1 MKKTLC
7 YILLSFGISLSAYSF
22 EYRIVSKTPDS
33 KLNGLELILSNEAD
47 WSGEDFGVIEN
58 GVIDIKGESQ
68 RSFPAHLIVKNND
81 QTPENKQYYMIS
93 LIVEPGT
100 IVVDVNEDFPLNGGV
115 LNEGWKDCNTRLS
128 DVEYR
133 ITPSKE
139 IIEEVFKKNVGNGL
153 GERALLN
160 YGLMCSPDE
169 WMEMVA
175 LLDASSRSLEAIEN
189 MTERKERLKPVWEGQ
204 PFAELIGN
212 TLDGNP
218 TSLSQYVGKGQY
230 VVADLWASW
239 CGGCISQANHYLK
252 PLYDEYKD
260 NPDVMFL
267 GIAMDDVNNA
277 VDKYGYQWPQMQDC
291 KSLMATYGVYSVP
304 EIILFAPDGTILRR
318 FLHGTDLKDV
328 LKDLLPETPKSGDFI
343 GGQSLK

>member
-1 MKKTLC
+1 MKKIVCL
-7 YILLSFGISLSAYSF
+7 IWLLSVAALNSFSF

-47 WSGEDFGVIEN
+47 WSGEDFGVVEN

-68 RSFPAHLIVKNND
+68 RSFPAHLIVMTKE
-81 QTPENKQYYMIS
+81 QSSENKQYYMIS

-100 IVVDVNEDFPLNGGV
+100 IVVDVNEDFPLKGGA
-115 LNEGWKDCNTRLS
+115 LNEGWKDCQMRMS
-128 DVEYR
+128 EVGHS
-133 ITPSKE
+133 ITHSKE

-153 GERALLN
+153 GERALLY

-169 WMEMVA
+169 WTELVG
-175 LLDASSRSLEAIEN
+175 LLDDSSRNLEAIEN
-189 MTERKERLKPVWEGQ
+189 MTERKERLKPVWEGE
-204 PFAELIGN
+204 PFAELIGE
-212 TLDGNP
+212 TLDGKP
-218 TSLSQYVGKGQY
+218 TSLSQYVGKGRY

-239 CGGCISQANHYLK
+239 CGGCIGQANEYLK

-260 NPDVMFL
+260 NPDVLFL
-267 GIAMDDVNNA
+267 GIAMDDVNQA
-277 VDKYGYQWPQMQDC
+277 VDKFGYEWPQINAC
-291 KSLMATYGVYSVP
+291 KRLMATYGVYSVP

-318 FLHGTDLKDV
+318 FLHGSDLKDV
-328 LKDLLPETPKSGDFI
+328 LKELLPEKPKTGDFI

>member
-7 YILLSFGISLSAYSF
+7 FILLSMGISLSAYSF

-68 RSFPAHLIVKNND
+68 RSFPAHLIVKNSD
-81 QTPENKQYYMIS
+81 QTSGNKQYYMIS

-100 IVVDVNEDFPLNGGV
+100 IVVDVNEDFPLQGGA
-115 LNEGWKDCNTRLS
+115 LNEGWKDCHRRLS
-128 DVEYR
+128 EVEYR
-133 ITPSKE
+133 TTPSKE

-189 MTERKERLKPVWEGQ
+189 MTDRKERLKPVWEGQ
-204 PFAELIGN
+204 PFAELIGK
-212 TLDGNP
+212 TLDGMP
-218 TSLSQYVGKGQY
+218 TSLSEYVGKGQY

-260 NPDVMFL
+260 NPEVMFL

-291 KSLMATYGVYSVP
+291 KRLMATYGVYSVP